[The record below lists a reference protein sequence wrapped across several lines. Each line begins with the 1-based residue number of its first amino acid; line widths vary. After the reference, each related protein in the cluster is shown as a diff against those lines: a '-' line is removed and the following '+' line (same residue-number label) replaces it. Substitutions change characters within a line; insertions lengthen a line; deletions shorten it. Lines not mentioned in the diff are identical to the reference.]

1 MCNFLPDR
9 LLDLCCNGEILPH
22 INRIERHLYCQR
34 KEEPSLM
41 KELKVQPEAWAP
53 FAEGLKGMLTEPVLM
68 KIAQKRGKTP
78 S

>member
-1 MCNFLPDR
+1 MISAAMGRSC
-9 LLDLCCNGEILPH
+9 PH
-22 INRIERHLYCQR
+22 INRLERHLYCQR
-34 KEEPSLM
+34 KEELSLM

-68 KIAQKRGKTP
+68 KIAQKCGKTL

>member
-9 LLDLCCNGEILPH
+9 LLDLCCIGEILPH

-34 KEEPSLM
+34 KEELSLM

-53 FAEGLKGMLTEPVLM
+53 FAEGLKGMLTEPVLL